1 MTIATQPSPSMSDSN
16 DSHHSNTTSSLL
28 SVSIVLPFYNEED
41 NAAAM
46 IERINAV
53 PTLHDYRVEII
64 AVNDGSDDRTLE
76 RLLEAQKASKI
87 PLRVLELQRN
97 FGQTAAMQA
106 GIDAAKGG
114 VVVTLDGDL
123 QNDPDDIP
131 MMVETL
137 IRDDLDLVVGW
148 RKARKDKLILRKI
161 PSKIANRLIGKV
173 TGVRLHDYGC
183 SLKVYRA
190 SVIKQVKLY
199 GEMHRF
205 IPAWVACHVP
215 KNRIS
220 EVPVKHHARTHGESK
235 YGISR
240 VVRVLID
247 LLSVVFFMRFRARPA
262 HFFGTVGMVL
272 GALGGGM
279 LGWLAIQKF
288 LFDHDIGQR
297 PMLVVGVM
305 LVLAAVQL
313 MTTGVVAEI
322 LSRVYYESS
331 SRKAY
336 QACEYPAPGE
346 ENTKAGD
353 A

>member
-1 MTIATQPSPSMSDSN
+1 
-16 DSHHSNTTSSLL
+16 
-28 SVSIVLPFYNEED
+28 
-41 NAAAM
+41 
-46 IERINAV
+46 
-53 PTLHDYRVEII
+53 
-64 AVNDGSDDRTLE
+64 
-76 RLLEAQKASKI
+76 
-87 PLRVLELQRN
+87 
-97 FGQTAAMQA
+97 
-106 GIDAAKGG
+106 
-114 VVVTLDGDL
+114 
-123 QNDPDDIP
+123 
-131 MMVETL
+131 
-137 IRDDLDLVVGW
+137 
-148 RKARKDKLILRKI
+148 
-161 PSKIANRLIGKV
+161 
-173 TGVRLHDYGC
+173 
-183 SLKVYRA
+183 
-190 SVIKQVKLY
+190 
-199 GEMHRF
+199 MHRF
-205 IPAWVACHVP
+205 IPARVACHVP

-336 QACEYPAPGE
+336 QACEYPAPERRIRRPG
-346 ENTKAGD
+346 TRK
-353 A
+353 